1 MSGTKM
7 RWNTVKLA
15 GDKEADAPPVPTV
28 DEKEEVRLSA
38 ADLVDA
44 DNKDI
49 MELIACFS
57 IGFLMLLVIDKAY
70 RMGKKLPH

>member
-7 RWNTVKLA
+7 RWNTVKIA
-15 GDKEADAPPVPTV
+15 GDEKADSPPVPTA
-28 DEKEEVRLSA
+28 DEEEVRLSA

-44 DNKDI
+44 ENKDI

-57 IGFLMLLVIDKAY
+57 IGFLLLLVIDKAY
-70 RMGKKLPH
+70 RMGKKLPR